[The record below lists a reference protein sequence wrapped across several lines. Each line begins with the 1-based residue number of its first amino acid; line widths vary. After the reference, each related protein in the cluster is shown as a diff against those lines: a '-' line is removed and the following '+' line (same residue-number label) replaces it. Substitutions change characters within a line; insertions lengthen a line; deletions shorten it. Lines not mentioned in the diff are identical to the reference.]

1 MRRAFRLFAFAAS
14 GGGVAACALVSGL
27 TDYSLGAVDAGTPVT
42 KPPDAQGDAPAA
54 ADDGPSADDV
64 TEDRVMFDD
73 GSDGAPS
80 DDADAE
86 TDGRPTED
94 VDAHEGGGVE
104 DAEGGGPPPD
114 ANDGG
119 PPPDA
124 NDGCVPV
131 VHSNGVGQ
139 TYTDCVPLNTYG
151 PDEAAKACAATNV
164 GTCGQ
169 NTVLCI
175 GGPTIECTLMAGT
188 CTCWSYTGPT
198 AGRVDTSKAGAL
210 CACPAPTDP
219 MWH

>member
-1 MRRAFRLFAFAAS
+1 MRLRAFRLLAFATI
-14 GGGVAACALVSGL
+14 GGGLAACALVSGL
-27 TDYSLGAVDAGTPVT
+27 TDYSNGVVDAGTSVT
-42 KPPDAQGDAPAA
+42 KPPDARSDAPAA
-54 ADDGPSADDV
+54 ADDDV

-73 GSDGAPS
+73 TSDGASS

-94 VDAHEGGGVE
+94 VDAHDGGRVE
-104 DAEGGGPPPD
+104 DAEDGGPPPD
-114 ANDGG
+114 ADGG
-119 PPPDA
+119 GPPPPDA

-139 TYTDCVPLNTYG
+139 TYTDCVPLDTYG
-151 PDEAAKACAATNV
+151 PDEAARACAASNA

-169 NTVLCI
+169 NRFVCG
-175 GGPTIECTLMAGT
+175 GGPTVECTLMATT
-188 CTCWSYTGPT
+188 CRCWSYTGPT

-210 CACPAPTDP
+210 CACPAQSDP